1 MPMRKII
8 AIVVNY
14 RTPHLACECIES
26 LVKDDSEAHT
36 FVVDND
42 SGDDSLVILRDY
54 VNSKQ
59 LNNRVTVV
67 SSPRNG
73 GFAYGC
79 NYGVKAALSAGV
91 LPKYYLFLNPDAQ
104 IKKGVC
110 KILEHAFSELPKYG
124 ILGATVLDQHGVVQ
138 KTAHSFFTPLTELLD
153 GARLNFLNTLFQKN
167 DTGVPID
174 TGVRACDW
182 VSGACF
188 AVRPDV
194 ADQLELFDEKYF
206 LYFEE
211 VDFCF
216 RAHKIGW
223 KVAQIQDAVAIH
235 REGSSTGITRNVR
248 RPSYWFNSRRRFFLK
263 NYGVISL
270 LAADLLWCLGR
281 MSWRFRKVL
290 GLGKSF
296 DQNDPPHFMRD
307 LVFGDL
313 RRLLFPKASS

>member
-1 MPMRKII
+1 MRKIV

-26 LVKDDSEAHT
+26 LVQDDHDALV

-42 SGDDSLVILRDY
+42 SGDDSVAILHDY
-54 VNSKQ
+54 VNSERLTKK
-59 LNNRVTVV
+59 VTIVA
-67 SSPRNG
+67 SPHNG

-79 NYGVKAALSAGV
+79 NLGVKTAFFAGI

-110 KILEHAFSELPKYG
+110 QIFESAFSELPHHG
-124 ILGATVLDQHGVVQ
+124 ILGATVLDQSGVVQ
-138 KTAHSFFTPLTELLD
+138 KTAHSFFTPVTELLD
-153 GARLNFLNTLFQKN
+153 GARLDFLNTLFRGGFAALP
-167 DTGVPID
+167 TRPGVLS
-174 TGVRACDW
+174 CDW

-188 AVRPDV
+188 AVRPEV
-194 ADQLELFDEKYF
+194 IDQLELFDESYF

-235 REGSSTGITRNVR
+235 LEGSSTGITRNIR
-248 RPSYWFNSRRRFFLK
+248 RPTYWFNSRRRFFLK

-270 LAADLLWCLGR
+270 LAADLLWCFGR
-281 MSWRFRKVL
+281 MSWRSRKAL
-290 GLGKSF
+290 GLGRSF
-296 DQNDPPHFMRD
+296 EQNDPPHYMRD
-307 LVFGDL
+307 LVLGDTQS
-313 RRLLFPKASS
+313 LLLSRTGT